1 MRLIMSLFTNIIYM
15 AAVILGLAVIFSLI
29 KKLMDIKGS
38 ASGKGKGGKE
48 ADASDMGTSAQE
60 IDAVKVS
67 MEQTAAVRDPQMHE
81 SVQANGL
88 QLVNV
93 DERTAAMIMAI
104 VSHETKT
111 PLDQMVFRS
120 ISQVK

>member
-1 MRLIMSLFTNIIYM
+1 
-15 AAVILGLAVIFSLI
+15 
-29 KKLMDIKGS
+29 MDIKGS

-81 SVQANGL
+81 SVQ
-88 QLVNV
+88 
-93 DERTAAMIMAI
+93 RT
-104 VSHETKT
+104 VCSLLTLT
-111 PLDQMVFRS
+111 RGQRR
-120 ISQVK
+120 

>member
-1 MRLIMSLFTNIIYM
+1 
-15 AAVILGLAVIFSLI
+15 
-29 KKLMDIKGS
+29 
-38 ASGKGKGGKE
+38 
-48 ADASDMGTSAQE
+48 
-60 IDAVKVS
+60 